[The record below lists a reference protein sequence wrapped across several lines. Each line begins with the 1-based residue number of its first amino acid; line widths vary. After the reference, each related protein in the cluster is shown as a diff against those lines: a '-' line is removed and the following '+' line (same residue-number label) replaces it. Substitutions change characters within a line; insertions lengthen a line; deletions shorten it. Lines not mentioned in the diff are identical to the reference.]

1 MLKELKET
9 IDKELKEIR
18 KMMYEQ
24 KGNKKYIDIKR
35 KKKKNRNSKILKY
48 SNWNEKLSNGVQ
60 Y

>member
-35 KKKKNRNSKILKY
+35 KKNRNSKVLKY

-60 Y
+60 

>member
-35 KKKKNRNSKILKY
+35 KKNGNSKVLKY

-60 Y
+60 